1 MKSFI
6 NVLLIILILFAL
18 LYFNVLEAYTPDPTT
33 LAANTTTSATNSNS
47 TSSCKRGNREQQPIH
62 NIVNN
67 SNTTNQYLVGNNI
80 KGFL

>member
-6 NVLLIILILFAL
+6 NVLLIILILFTL
-18 LYFNVLEAYTPDPTT
+18 LYFNVLEAYTPNSTT
-33 LAANTTTSATNSNS
+33 LVVNGTYSNS

-62 NIVNN
+62 NMINN
-67 SNTTNQYLVGNNI
+67 SNTANQYLVGNNI